1 MMTLTPT
8 PSYSP
13 QTLQH
18 RQRGFSLVEL
28 SIVIAVGL
36 LMILLGLKFGPSL
49 FRGAKVNGEVQ
60 NVTMLISNLSNT
72 YQGRFANLTV
82 ANALN
87 LNAVPGD
94 LRDGAAITGKWGAIT
109 LAPAALTGG
118 NPNTAMQVT
127 LANIPQE
134 VCTTLAPALLGAAD
148 EMDVGG
154 NANVKTQ
161 ANPNPA
167 TDIVAGNCGPA
178 GGPAVPIVLRKS

>member
-1 MMTLTPT
+1 MNVNASQRPLTCSGP
-8 PSYSP
+8 
-13 QTLQH
+13 H

-36 LMILLGLKFGPSL
+36 LMIILGLKFGPGL

-72 YQGRFANLTV
+72 YQGRYANLTN

-94 LRDGAAITGKWGAIT
+94 LRDGANITGKWGAIT
-109 LAPAALTGG
+109 LAPAALAGG
-118 NPNTAMQVT
+118 PANAALQVT

-154 NANVKTQ
+154 NANVKTL
-161 ANPNPA
+161 AAPNPA
-167 TDIVAGNCGPA
+167 TDVVATACGVA
-178 GGPAVPIVLRKS
+178 GGPAVPIILRKS